1 MYAPSLITAV
11 AGKILN
17 TSVTGF
23 RPASGGC
30 INHGGELITDQGSY
44 FVKWNDLERYP
55 GMFRAEAK
63 GLQLLRAAKC
73 VDVPEVIRV
82 HEEAGQQVIVMQFI
96 LSSAPQRNYWSM
108 LGEQLAA
115 LHRQSNEQ
123 FGLDHD
129 NYIGSLP
136 QRNTPHNSWIEFFLR
151 ERLGVQLELAE
162 RNGLADSR
170 VRIRFDK
177 LYSKL
182 AGIFPEE
189 KPALLHGDLWSGNL
203 IVNRKGEPCLID
215 PAVYYGH
222 REAELAFT
230 QLFGGSSNTY
240 YDAYHNAFPL
250 EPGFHNRA
258 EIYNLYPLLVH
269 ANLFGGGYLQQAERI
284 LKRYV

>member
-1 MYAPSLITAV
+1 MHDPSFITAV

-44 FVKWNDLERYP
+44 FIKWNDLERYP

-63 GLQLLRAAKC
+63 GLQLLRAGKC

-96 LSSAPQRNYWSM
+96 QAASPQKNYWSR

-115 LHRQSNEQ
+115 LHRHSNEQ

-136 QRNTPHNSWIEFFLR
+136 QRNTAHSSWVEFFMH

-162 RNGLADSR
+162 RNGLTDSR
-170 VRIRFDK
+170 VRIRFDR
-177 LYSKL
+177 LYNNL
-182 AGIFPEE
+182 ADIFPEE
-189 KPALLHGDLWSGNL
+189 TPALLHGDLWSGNL
-203 IVNRKGEPCLID
+203 MVNHKGEPCLID

-230 QLFGGSSNTY
+230 QLFGGFSNAF
-240 YDAYHNAFPL
+240 YDAYHNTFPL
-250 EPGFHNRA
+250 VPGFQNRV

-269 ANLFGGGYLQQAERI
+269 ANLFGESYLNQVNRI
-284 LKRYV
+284 LEKVL